1 MVLYVGELLYTSH
14 SFKMFIIYV
23 SSFGC
28 AGCPQLHG
36 HSLAA
41 VSRVSPNSGF
51 SCGIRALGC
60 GGFGSCITWAHSCSP
75 WALELQAQ

>member
-14 SFKMFIIYV
+14 SFKNNFIIYV

-28 AGCPQLHG
+28 AGCPLLHG

-41 VSRVSPNSGF
+41 VSRASPNSGF
-51 SCGIRALGC
+51 SCGAGALGC
-60 GGFGSCITWAHSCSP
+60 GGFGSCVTWA
-75 WALELQAQ
+75 Q